1 MARTTNQIHFNI
13 DEDLREDLNRL
24 EDLYSDFKVPEICK
38 NALRLAVRRY
48 TDDITRIRED
58 IKITEGKIYTL
69 EEDIDN
75 INNNKSLLEVK
86 LKDLKQLEEEMY
98 KEKTEREPKMLFRN
112 AVYKLSTELEDPGE
126 IDQQLA
132 ESLAEEIGV
141 PVESLINT
149 AYELFNHEIELNEVD
164 TKMPT
169 LGDIRNLL
177 PSK

>member
-1 MARTTNQIHFNI
+1 MARTTKQIHFNI
-13 DEDLREDLNRL
+13 SEDLRQDLNRL
-24 EDLYSDFKVPEICK
+24 EELYSDFKVSDICK
-38 NALRLAVRRY
+38 DALKLAVRRY

-58 IKITEGKIYTL
+58 IKSLEGKIYTL
-69 EEDIDN
+69 EDDIDS
-75 INNNKSLLEVK
+75 ISVNKSLLEVK
-86 LKDLKQLEEEMY
+86 LKDLKQLEEEMN
-98 KEKTEREPKMLFRN
+98 KEKTERKPKMLFRN

-126 IDQQLA
+126 IDIQMA

-169 LGDIRNLL
+169 LGDIHNLL

>member
-1 MARTTNQIHFNI
+1 
-13 DEDLREDLNRL
+13 
-24 EDLYSDFKVPEICK
+24 
-38 NALRLAVRRY
+38 
-48 TDDITRIRED
+48 
-58 IKITEGKIYTL
+58 
-69 EEDIDN
+69 
-75 INNNKSLLEVK
+75 
-86 LKDLKQLEEEMY
+86 
-98 KEKTEREPKMLFRN
+98 MLFRN

-126 IDQQLA
+126 IDIQMA

-169 LGDIRNLL
+169 LGDIHNLL